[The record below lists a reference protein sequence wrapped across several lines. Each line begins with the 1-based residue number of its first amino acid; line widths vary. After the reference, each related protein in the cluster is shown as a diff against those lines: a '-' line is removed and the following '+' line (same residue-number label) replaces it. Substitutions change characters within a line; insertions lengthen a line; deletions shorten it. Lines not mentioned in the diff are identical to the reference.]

1 MKFTK
6 YISLFMFA
14 GAAFISSADA
24 KNIKIALVSPL
35 EYSVGAGGQ
44 KGTQLAFMQ
53 RKAEFAKLGINLSLV
68 SYDDGASAQKGKII
82 AQEILKD
89 NEIYGVIGA
98 FNSSVSRELGKAFAD
113 KQLAM
118 ISPASTADQLTA
130 NNWGHFNRMVAP
142 NQAQSLA
149 AAKYITSRLKAK
161 SILVVSD
168 NTVYGNGLCKSVISV
183 LKDTKDQPVQI
194 LNYQG
199 ASNQAQY
206 QKIIELVKRGKP
218 SLLYYGGTAHVG
230 AELVKAIRTADLD
243 IPIMGGD
250 GLETSDFAKNAGES
264 AKNVMFT
271 TVFGPINKFQYSD
284 TFKLMY
290 KREFKETPESIAVFS
305 YDATN
310 VLLDAIKSQYLTN
323 KANFS
328 HTLVSKA
335 IRNTKMPNCAQRKC
349 LNISGQVE
357 FTKSGERARSRIMV
371 MQYNKKLSLIPLY
384 YQYISVN
391 NLNKDTSDTTR

>member
-44 KGTQLAFMQ
+44 KGTQLALMQ
-53 RKAEFAKLGINLSLV
+53 RKAEFAKLGIQLSLV
-68 SYDDGASAQKGKII
+68 SYDDGASAQKGKTI

-89 NEIYGVIGA
+89 KDIYGVIGA
-98 FNSSVSRELGKAFAD
+98 FNSGVSRELGQAFAD

-130 NNWGHFNRMVAP
+130 NNWGHFSRMVAP

-149 AAKYITSRLKAK
+149 AAKYITTRLKAK

-168 NTVYGNGLCKSVISV
+168 NTVYGNGLCKSLISV
-183 LKDTKDQPVQI
+183 LKNNKDQPVQV

-199 ASNQAQY
+199 ASNEAQY
-206 QKIIELVKRGKP
+206 QKIIEQVKRGKP
-218 SLLYYGGTAHVG
+218 SLLYYGGTAHIG
-230 AELVKAIRTADLD
+230 AEFVKAIRAANLD
-243 IPIMGGD
+243 VPIMGGD
-250 GLETSDFAKNAGES
+250 GLETSDFAERAGS
-264 AKNVMFT
+264 AAQNVMFT
-271 TVFGPINKFQYSD
+271 TVFGPINKFQSSG
-284 TFKLMY
+284 TFKLMF
-290 KREFKETPESIAVFS
+290 KREFKEVPESIAVFS

-323 KANFS
+323 RANFS
-328 HTLVSKA
+328 HVSVSKA
-335 IRNTKMPNCAQRKC
+335 VRNTKIPSCGTGKC

-357 FTKSGERARSRIMV
+357 FTKNGERARSRIMV

-384 YQYISVN
+384 YQFISASD
-391 NLNKDTSDTTR
+391 LNKEKSDTAR